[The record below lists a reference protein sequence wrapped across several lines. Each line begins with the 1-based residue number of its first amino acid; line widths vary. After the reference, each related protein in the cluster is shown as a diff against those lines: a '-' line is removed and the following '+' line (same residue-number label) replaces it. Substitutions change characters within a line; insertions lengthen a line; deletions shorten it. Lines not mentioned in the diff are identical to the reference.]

1 MGLTGATSHR
11 RHFTRGPRAAS
22 SRNTGRRSALHPRR
36 RPTYRS
42 GPRSAEELQRFA
54 ELQRRLPSLFTRV
67 FLDHHAPQTI
77 VVIPSLTLDGAELR
91 KLVGATHYEE
101 RLLCLLMLLRFPR
114 ANMVYVTSEP
124 LSPTIVDYYLHL
136 LPGVPPGHALPR
148 LTLLSCHDQSSDTLT
163 AKILGRSTLVD
174 RIKAMIPDPM
184 SAHMTCFNVTP
195 LERTLA
201 VRLGIPI
208 YGCDPALAHL
218 GTKSGSRETFR
229 RAGVPLPEGHEHLR
243 DARDIAH
250 ALADLKRHDPS
261 LRKAMIKLNDG
272 FSGEGNAVFS
282 FDGVPVSAVRADSAD
297 ALIRWVQNRCHARV
311 HCVAEGESWES
322 FAGKFATMG
331 GIVEA
336 FVPGEVVRSPSVQC
350 RIDPLGHASVI
361 ATHDQ
366 LLGGSSGQVYLGC
379 TFPAN
384 HAYTASLHAH
394 GLSVARVLAS
404 DGVLARFAVDFMCV
418 RHADAW
424 QTTAIEIN
432 LRKGGT
438 THPFLMLEFL
448 TDGVYDTASGVYR
461 THNGLTC
468 CYHATDNL
476 QEPAFVGLTPPE
488 LIDIAVNNDLHFDAT
503 TQEGVM
509 FHLIGALQEF
519 GKLGTICV
527 GRTHERAE
535 EYYDRT
541 VEVLE
546 RETSR
551 RIPPRPIA
559 PRAD

>member
-1 MGLTGATSHR
+1 MQRLPEDSRVHIDGVRGL
-11 RHFTRGPRAAS
+11 
-22 SRNTGRRSALHPRR
+22 NALSYLAP
-36 RPTYRS
+36 
-42 GPRSAEELQRFA
+42 GSAEELRRFA
-54 ELQRRLPSLFTRV
+54 ELQRRLPGLFTRV

-77 VVIPSLTLDGAELR
+77 VVIPSLTLDRAELQ

-148 LTLLSCHDQSSDTLT
+148 LTLLSCDDQSSDTLT
-163 AKILGRSTLVD
+163 AKILGRPALVE
-174 RIKAMIPDPM
+174 RIRAVIPDPM

-229 RAGVPLPEGHEHLR
+229 RAGVPLPAGHEHLR

-250 ALADLKRHDPS
+250 ALADLKRHDPA

-282 FDGVPVSAVRADSAD
+282 FDGVPVSAMRTESAD
-297 ALIRWVQNRCHARV
+297 ALTRWVLSECPTRV
-311 HCVAEGESWES
+311 HCVAECESWES
-322 FAGKFATMG
+322 FATKFATMG

-366 LLGGSSGQVYLGC
+366 LLGGPSGQVYLGC

-384 HAYTASLHAH
+384 HEYTPALHEH

-404 DGVLARFAVDFMCV
+404 DGVWARFAVDFMCV
-418 RHADAW
+418 KRAGAW
-424 QTTAIEIN
+424 ETTAIEIN

-448 TDGVYDTASGVYR
+448 TDGVYDTASAVYR
-461 THNGLTC
+461 THSGQTC

-476 QEPAFVGLTPPE
+476 HQPAFVGLTPE
-488 LIDIAVNNDLHFDAT
+488 RLIDIAVNNDLHFDAT

-509 FHLIGALQEF
+509 FHLIGALEEF
-519 GKLGTICV
+519 GKLGTICI
-527 GRTHERAE
+527 GRTHESAE
-535 EYYDRT
+535 VFYDKA
-541 VEVLE
+541 VDVLH
-546 RETSR
+546 RESVR
-551 RIPPRPIA
+551 HPRPAA
-559 PRAD
+559 PARAD